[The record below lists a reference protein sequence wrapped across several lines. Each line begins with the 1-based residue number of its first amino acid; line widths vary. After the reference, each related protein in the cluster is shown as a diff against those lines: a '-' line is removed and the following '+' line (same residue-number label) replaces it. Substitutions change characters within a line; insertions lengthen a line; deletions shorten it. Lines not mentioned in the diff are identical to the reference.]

1 MRATASL
8 LHALAA
14 EGVRHVFTV
23 AGGPGETLPATVSD
37 AVAVVPAAQA
47 AGAACMADGY
57 ARASGRFGACLA
69 GDGADAA
76 AMAGAVATAMADG
89 SPLLCVAAHGGGEGS
104 GCGLSLLAPA
114 ATASFAAATPEAVPQ
129 QLRAGLAR
137 MLAAPRGPVLFGL
150 PPEPGDGGE
159 AGDVA
164 AWQPLD
170 AAAYRPRFVDAVAVE
185 RLWRILVPD
194 GGGSTPARMAVLAG
208 AGVEKAGAV
217 RRLIAFAEQFELPV
231 ATTARGKGA
240 FPGDHRLCLGVCDG
254 GRAAGALLTQPLDVL
269 ILLGCGLSGGDG
281 LPGATFPAPGRTLVQ
296 VDADPAA
303 IGRAFPVDV
312 PVVGDCRA
320 ALELMLE
327 GGSARINR
335 LRAGNQARAAWAR
348 GLREAAL
355 RDGAA
360 RAPETSD
367 APPDAPPAP
376 LAVAATLR
384 RALPR
389 DGCLVVDAFA
399 QRSCFTHGF
408 TAVRPC
414 AYFTPAP
421 CAPAGWAVAAAVG
434 VKAAV
439 GQRSVACVTDASGL
453 LALGTELATAARCG
467 LPVLVA
473 VLVAG
478 DAAVPDFAAF
488 GRSLGA
494 RGLSVSRADALEAAL
509 VEGLSGAGP
518 CVAAV
523 RCGPGALPGAAAV
536 PVPDVLA

>member
-1 MRATASL
+1 M
-8 LHALAA
+8 
-14 EGVRHVFTV
+14 
-23 AGGPGETLPATVSD
+23 
-37 AVAVVPAAQA
+37 
-47 AGAACMADGY
+47 
-57 ARASGRFGACLA
+57 
-69 GDGADAA
+69 
-76 AMAGAVATAMADG
+76 
-89 SPLLCVAAHGGGEGS
+89 
-104 GCGLSLLAPA
+104 
-114 ATASFAAATPEAVPQ
+114 
-129 QLRAGLAR
+129 
-137 MLAAPRGPVLFGL
+137 
-150 PPEPGDGGE
+150 
-159 AGDVA
+159 
-164 AWQPLD
+164 
-170 AAAYRPRFVDAVAVE
+170 E

-194 GGGSTPARMAVLAG
+194 GGGSTPARVAVLAG

-231 ATTARGKGA
+231 ATTVRGKGA

-254 GRAAGALLTQPLDVL
+254 GGRAAGALLAQPLDVL
-269 ILLGCGLSGGDG
+269 ILLGCNLSGWDAP
-281 LPGATFPAPGRTLVQ
+281 LGATLAAPGRTLVQ

-303 IGRAFPVDV
+303 IGRALPVDV

-355 RDGAA
+355 
-360 RAPETSD
+360 SD
-367 APPDAPPAP
+367 AASLAPSAPDAPPVP
-376 LAVAATLR
+376 LAVAAALR

-399 QRSCFTHGF
+399 LRSCFTHGF

-439 GQRSVACVTDASGL
+439 GPRAVACVTDARGL
-453 LALGTELATAARCG
+453 LALGTELATAVHCG
-467 LPVLVA
+467 LPVLVVA
-473 VLVAG
+473 LVG
-478 DAAVPDFAAF
+478 EDAAAHPDFTAF

-494 RGLSVSRADALEAAL
+494 RGLAVARADALEAAL
-509 VEGLSGAGP
+509 VEGLSGAGS

-523 RCGPGALPGAAAV
+523 HCALGDRAGPGVVSGGAC
-536 PVPDVLA
+536 

>member
-1 MRATASL
+1 
-8 LHALAA
+8 
-14 EGVRHVFTV
+14 
-23 AGGPGETLPATVSD
+23 
-37 AVAVVPAAQA
+37 
-47 AGAACMADGY
+47 
-57 ARASGRFGACLA
+57 
-69 GDGADAA
+69 
-76 AMAGAVATAMADG
+76 VATARADG
-89 SPLLCVAAHGGGEGS
+89 SPLLCVAAHGDGEGA

-114 ATASFAAATPEAVPQ
+114 ATASFAAATPDTAPQ
-129 QLRAGLAR
+129 TLRAGLAR
-137 MLAAPRGPVLFGL
+137 MLAAPRGPVLFSL
-150 PPEPGDGGE
+150 PPEPGGE
-159 AGDVA
+159 GAAGDFA
-164 AWQPLD
+164 TWQPLD

-194 GGGSTPARMAVLAG
+194 GGGSTPARVAVLAG

-231 ATTARGKGA
+231 ATTVRGKGA

-254 GRAAGALLTQPLDVL
+254 PGRAAGALLTQPLDVL
-269 ILLGCGLSGGDG
+269 ILLGCNLSGGDG
-281 LPGATFPAPGRTLVQ
+281 PAGTAFPAPGRILVQ

-348 GLREAAL
+348 AL
-355 RDGAA
+355 RKAAPPEGSAGAPA
-360 RAPETSD
+360 APD
-367 APPDAPPAP
+367 APPDP
-376 LAVAATLR
+376 LAVAAALR

-389 DGCLVVDAFA
+389 DGCLVVDALA
-399 QRSCFTHGF
+399 QRPFFTHGF

-439 GQRSVACVTDASGL
+439 GPRAVACVTDARGL

-467 LPVLVA
+467 LPVLVVA
-473 VLVAG
+473 LVAEG
-478 DAAVPDFAAF
+478 AGAVPDFAAL
-488 GRSLGA
+488 GRALGA
-494 RGLSVSRADALEAAL
+494 RGLCVSRADALGAAL
-509 VEGLSGAGP
+509 LEGLSGDGP

-523 RCGPGALPGAAAV
+523 RCGPGASPGAAAV
-536 PVPDVLA
+536 PAPDALA

>member
-1 MRATASL
+1 MRATDSL

-14 EGVRHVFTV
+14 EGLRHVFTA
-23 AGGPGETLPATVSD
+23 AGGPGESLHTPVPGA

-57 ARASGRFGACLA
+57 ARASGRFGVCLA
-69 GDGADAA
+69 GDGAAAA
-76 AMAGAVATAMADG
+76 AMAGAVATARADG
-89 SPLLCVAAHGGGEGS
+89 SPLLCVTAQAGDEPPAG
-104 GCGLSLLAPA
+104 GLSLLVPA
-114 ATASFAAATPEAVPQ
+114 AAASFAAATPEAFPQ
-129 QLRAGLAR
+129 KLRAGLAR
-137 MLAAPRGPVLFGL
+137 MLAAPRGPVLVRL
-150 PPEPGDGGE
+150 PPDSGGEGE
-159 AGDVA
+159 AGDGA
-164 AWQPLD
+164 SWQPLD
-170 AAAYRPRFVDAVAVE
+170 AATYRPRFVDAVAVE

-194 GGGSTPARMAVLAG
+194 GGGSTAARVAVLAG

-240 FPGDHRLCLGVCDG
+240 FPGDHRLCLGVYDG
-254 GRAAGALLTQPLDVL
+254 PGRAAAALLAQPLDVL

-281 LPGATFPAPGRTLVQ
+281 PGAATLAAPGRILVQ

-303 IGRAFPVDV
+303 IGRALPVDV

-355 RDGAA
+355 PDAA
-360 RAPETSD
+360 ALAPS
-367 APPDAPPAP
+367 APDAPASP
-376 LAVAATLR
+376 LAVAAALR

-399 QRSCFTHGF
+399 LRSFFTHGF
-408 TAVRPC
+408 TVVRPC

-421 CAPAGWAVAAAVG
+421 CAPPGWAVAAAVG

-439 GQRSVACVTDASGL
+439 GPRAVACVTDARGL
-453 LALGTELATAARCG
+453 LALGTELATAARCD
-467 LPVLVA
+467 LPLLVVA
-473 VLVAG
+473 LVG
-478 DAAVPDFAAF
+478 EDAAAGPDFAAF

-494 RGLSVSRADALEAAL
+494 RGLSVARADALEATLA
-509 VEGLSGAGP
+509 EGLSGVGP

-523 RCGPGALPGAAAV
+523 GCALGDRPVFGAASADAV
-536 PVPDVLA
+536 